1 MRHLVSLPT
10 SVWIIYVVFIAGT
23 LLLAI
28 VSNARDRLIPFAY
41 LSIILSIATPLI
53 GFLYSIGRP
62 EEVNELTYLFSQ
74 MWNGSLTAIFIFMSH
89 LYLLVSLGLFIKGNT
104 TVKLSSKLNTM
115 MKKIKSIIQLV
126 DKRVR
131 HRTKKRAE

>member
-1 MRHLVSLPT
+1 M
-10 SVWIIYVVFIAGT
+10 YVVFIAGT

-28 VSNARDRLIPFAY
+28 VSNVRDRLIPFAY
-41 LSIILSIATPLI
+41 LSIILSITTPLI
-53 GFLYSIGRP
+53 GFLYSIDRP
-62 EEVNELTYLFSQ
+62 EDVNELTYLFSQ

-104 TVKLSSKLNTM
+104 KAKLISKLYPM
-115 MKKIKSIIQLV
+115 MKKIKAILLV